1 MASHIAKIKL
11 LDELA
16 KLVSTIFSPL
26 LTPSYGLF
34 LALSI
39 SPKVLDTT
47 GARIKLLIIF
57 FGITCVLPMATIA
70 VLHNIKLI
78 KDKKMIKREERTIP
92 YIAAT
97 IYYAVAVWYMVYT
110 HEPQWLVMVCA
121 GGALACLISTIV
133 NLKWKISAHMAGI
146 AGILA
151 MLWQLYAMNLEVISP
166 MWMTFFIFVT
176 IILCG
181 VLGTARLLMKRHD
194 LPQIVAG
201 FLNGLIFV
209 SVMMRL
215 FG

>member
-1 MASHIAKIKL
+1 MASHIAKIRL

-78 KDKKMIKREERTIP
+78 KDKKKGRSS
-92 YIAAT
+92 
-97 IYYAVAVWYMVYT
+97 
-110 HEPQWLVMVCA
+110 C
-121 GGALACLISTIV
+121 GCNCGSC
-133 NLKWKISAHMAGI
+133 
-146 AGILA
+146 
-151 MLWQLYAMNLEVISP
+151 P
-166 MWMTFFIFVT
+166 MSGS
-176 IILCG
+176 C
-181 VLGTARLLMKRHD
+181 KSS
-194 LPQIVAG
+194 QKK
-201 FLNGLIFV
+201 
-209 SVMMRL
+209 
-215 FG
+215 

>member
-1 MASHIAKIKL
+1 MASHIAKIRL
-11 LDELA
+11 LDELD

-92 YIAAT
+92 YIAGT
-97 IYYAVAVWYMVYT
+97 IYYAIAVWYCLQPRDVVAALR
-110 HEPQWLVMVCA
+110 HEFRGYKPHVDDILHLCDNYLVWSA
-121 GGALACLISTIV
+121 R
-133 NLKWKISAHMAGI
+133 NSAHATEE
-146 AGILA
+146 A
-151 MLWQLYAMNLEVISP
+151 
-166 MWMTFFIFVT
+166 
-176 IILCG
+176 
-181 VLGTARLLMKRHD
+181 
-194 LPQIVAG
+194 
-201 FLNGLIFV
+201 
-209 SVMMRL
+209 
-215 FG
+215 